1 VPQRGGGG
9 FSPSGESSEG
19 TSSIVGRPDSDPALQ
34 GEPDNAEGP
43 RARLRAS
50 RSALTRL
57 ATVRYIPD
65 TKTAIP
71 QERDPPVPINITTAP
86 AIPAGVEAVAVPV
99 DADLD
104 IIQAVRSVP
113 SAGSNGGWE
122 GLAQALENENAA
134 GFLASTGFRGE
145 VGQTQSLL
153 VGGRHVVAVGASP
166 VATNGPAS
174 ASGHP
179 VPPSNDD
186 LRRAGAA
193 LARAST
199 QVRSVATT
207 LHTAGDGTSAATQ
220 AVVEGLVLAG
230 YQYRPPR
237 TASPQLLE
245 SVTLVGPEQPAASA
259 ARTGSVMA
267 EASLRARRWADE
279 PARQLSPRAFAEAA
293 AEAGAAAGLEVE
305 IWDEERITAE
315 HLGCLA
321 SVAAGSAEPPR
332 LVRLTY
338 NPPSA
343 QAHLA
348 FVGKG
353 ITFDSGGLS
362 LKSPDAM
369 ETMKGDM
376 GGAAAVVAALTALPD
391 LAPPVRVDGWAAI
404 AENMPGGHAT
414 RPGDVVT
421 ARDGTAVEIVNTDAE
436 GRLVLADALL
446 VAGER
451 GPDAIVDIAT
461 LTGGQVI
468 ALGPELAAVFGSD
481 EAVERVLIAAAAA
494 GEPAWRMPLWASY
507 KKRLDSEV
515 ADMRNVSRDR
525 AASSMMA
532 ALFLQHFVKDIPWA
546 HLDIA
551 GPSHSDRDDGWL
563 SRGNTGWGARTL
575 LQLATTWAT

>member
-1 VPQRGGGG
+1 M
-9 FSPSGESSEG
+9 
-19 TSSIVGRPDSDPALQ
+19 
-34 GEPDNAEGP
+34 
-43 RARLRAS
+43 
-50 RSALTRL
+50 
-57 ATVRYIPD
+57 
-65 TKTAIP
+65 
-71 QERDPPVPINITTAP
+71 PINFTAASAVP
-86 AIPAGVEAVAVPV
+86 NGIELVAVPV
-99 DADLD
+99 GADLD
-104 IIQAVRSVP
+104 IAAAIRSVGP
-113 SAGSNGGWE
+113 AGSNGSWE
-122 GLAQALENENAA
+122 AVAEAVERENV
-134 GFLASTGFRGE
+134 GSFLASTGFRGE
-145 VGQTQSLL
+145 IGQTQSVL
-153 VGGRHVVAVGASP
+153 VGGRHVVAVGTSP
-166 VATNGPAS
+166 VASKDGAPRSKPPA
-174 ASGHP
+174 
-179 VPPSNDD
+179 VPTNDD

-199 QVRSVATT
+199 RVRSMATT
-207 LHTAGDGTSAATQ
+207 LHTAGDGTPAAVQ

-230 YQYRPPR
+230 YRYRP
-237 TASPQLLE
+237 SPAGTEQLLE
-245 SVTLVGPEQPAASA
+245 DVTLVGLEQAAASGA
-259 ARTGSVMA
+259 HVGKVTA
-267 EASLRARRWADE
+267 EASLRARRWADQ
-279 PARQLSPRAFAEAA
+279 PARELSPRAFAEAA

-321 SVAAGSAEPPR
+321 SVAAGSAQPPR

-338 NPPSA
+338 TPTSPR
-343 QAHLA
+343 AHLA

-362 LKSPDAM
+362 LKPPGAM

-376 GGAAAVVAALTALPD
+376 GGAAAVIAALTALPE

-451 GPDAIVDIAT
+451 RPDAIVDIAT

-468 ALGPELAAVFGSD
+468 ALGPGLAAVLGSD
-481 EAVERVLIAAAAA
+481 EIVDRVLSAAATA
-494 GEPAWRMPLWASY
+494 GEPAWRLPLWAPY
-507 KKRLDSEV
+507 KDRLESEV
-515 ADMRNVSRDR
+515 ADLRNVSRDR
-525 AASSMMA
+525 AASTIMA
-532 ALFLQHFVKDIPWA
+532 ALFLQHFVKGIPWA

-551 GPSHSDRDDGWL
+551 APSHSERDEGWL

-575 LQLATTWAT
+575 LQLSTSWAT